1 MEQER
6 DSERSQRLSA
16 LSWKIHEKGY
26 DDSSYTGDEWEPTSE
41 SVRTPAFSPTPGYA
55 TSCCVLRCMTSWH
68 VGRQFHPAT

>member
-26 DDSSYTGDEWEPTSE
+26 DDSSYTGDE
-41 SVRTPAFSPTPGYA
+41 
-55 TSCCVLRCMTSWH
+55 
-68 VGRQFHPAT
+68 